1 MPTRIL
7 TAQTHP
13 DLQPAVSLWNMY
25 RPEEAPYRFQAVNPT
40 DALTWQ
46 AAARPA
52 LRQTI
57 GFQESPLQPLAA
69 EQIEEVDKG
78 DYIRQKWLLPT
89 LPGALMPFY
98 LLIPKGIKAPLPA
111 VVAFHGHGYGVKD
124 IVGLWEDGQERGTP
138 DGYHADFGVALCR
151 RGFMVAA
158 PEISCFGERQTNFS
172 YLNTVI
178 PTPLPAS
185 TCEHTAHLALHLGGS
200 TVGLRVLDGRRL
212 IDYLET
218 RPDVDMR
225 RLGAMG
231 ISGGG
236 MHTLFSTCVD
246 ERIRACVISGYYSTF
261 RDSILAMRHC
271 PCNFVPGL
279 ARFGEMYDLIGLI
292 APRPVLVES
301 GSYDEIF
308 PRQAVAASLERARSV
323 YAVWG
328 AGASVE
334 ADFYEGRHRI
344 SGRRAYDFLAEHLP
358 AA

>member
-1 MPTRIL
+1 MPTHIL
-7 TAQTHP
+7 TSETHP
-13 DLQPAVSLWNMY
+13 NLQPAVSLWKMY
-25 RPEEAPYRFQAVNPT
+25 RPEEAPYRFQAQSQAA
-40 DALTWQ
+40 ALDWQ
-46 AAARPA
+46 AAVRPA

-57 GFQESPLQPLAA
+57 GFQERGLEPLNA

-98 LLIPKGIKAPLPA
+98 LLIPKGHKTPLPA
-111 VVAFHGHGYGVKD
+111 VVAFHGHGYGVKE
-124 IVGLWEDGQERGTP
+124 IVGLWEDGQERDTP
-138 DGYHADFGVALCR
+138 EGYQADFGVALCR
-151 RGFMVAA
+151 RGFVVAA
-158 PEISCFGERQTNFS
+158 PEISCFGERQTDFS
-172 YLNTVI
+172 YINTVI
-178 PTPLPAS
+178 HQPVPSA

-200 TVGLRVLDGRRL
+200 TVGLRVLDGRRMV
-212 IDYLET
+212 DFLET
-218 RPDVDMR
+218 RPEVDIR

-261 RDSILAMRHC
+261 RDSILAMHHC

-279 ARFGEMYDLIGLI
+279 AQFGEMYDLIGLV

-308 PRQAVAASLERARSV
+308 PRRAVESSLERARSV
-323 YAVWG
+323 YDLWG

-334 ADFYEGRHRI
+334 ADFFEGRHRV
-344 SGRRAYDFLAEHLP
+344 SGRRAYDFLADHLS